1 MLRGAY
7 ALIVSKPQ
15 GNLVK
20 SMKIISSKEIL
31 KNKLFSV
38 VDEVAQDN
46 SGFEIHRNIVR
57 HPGSAVMMAVDEK
70 ERILLVKQFRLPAE
84 KDLWE
89 LPAGRIDEGETPL
102 QAAKRELGEETGYK
116 AKKWVK
122 LISYWA
128 SPGYVAEKMNLFL
141 ALDLTAGE
149 PRPMGD
155 ERIEAAWFSRKKL
168 AKWIRT
174 GKLEDGK
181 TLVGYLMWLQHRKAA
196 KKTTR
201 S

>member
-1 MLRGAY
+1 
-7 ALIVSKPQ
+7 
-15 GNLVK
+15 
-20 SMKIISSKEIL
+20 MKIISSKEIL
-31 KNKLFSV
+31 KNKLFRV

-70 ERILLVKQFRLPAE
+70 ERVLLVKQFRLPAE

-128 SPGYVAEKMNLFL
+128 SPGYVSEKMNLFL

-168 AKWIRT
+168 AKWIRA

-181 TLVGYLMWLQHRKAA
+181 TLVGYLIWLEHRKAA